1 VAGWTSWAEDGPD
14 RAHRGHATHTAIVIG
29 IGFVVLGLS
38 LSLGHLIAGTPG
50 AAKFALYF
58 LPVWLLAAGANMLI
72 GVRSAGY
79 GASEEFPVLLM
90 VFAIPAAAAGLSWW
104 RLH

>member
-1 VAGWTSWAEDGPD
+1 V
-14 RAHRGHATHTAIVIG
+14 HTAIVIG

-38 LSLGHLIAGTPG
+38 LSLGHSLGG
-50 AAKFALYF
+50 
-58 LPVWLLAAGANMLI
+58 AAGAARFALAAVGNMAI

-79 GASEEFPVLLM
+79 GVVEEFPVLLV
-90 VFAIPAAAAGLSWW
+90 VFAIPAVAALLAWW

>member
-1 VAGWTSWAEDGPD
+1 M
-14 RAHRGHATHTAIVIG
+14 HTAVVIG

-38 LSLGHLIAGTPG
+38 VSLGHSLGGTPG

-58 LPVWLLAAGANMLI
+58 LPVWLLAAAANMVI
-72 GVRSAGY
+72 GVKSAGY
-79 GASEEFPVLLM
+79 SPAEEFPVLLV
-90 VFAIPAAAAGLSWW
+90 VFALPAAAAVIAWW